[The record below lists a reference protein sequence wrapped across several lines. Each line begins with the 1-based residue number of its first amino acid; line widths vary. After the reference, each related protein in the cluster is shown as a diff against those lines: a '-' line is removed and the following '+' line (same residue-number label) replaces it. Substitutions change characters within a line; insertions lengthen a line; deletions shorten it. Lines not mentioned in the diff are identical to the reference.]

1 MEAVGELGDEAAEA
15 ALCEAAEAACEAALA
30 CWCAGAA
37 EGRLG
42 GGAFGRL
49 ALQGICYMFCD
60 RLVNCIGLFRWNVLG
75 DGWVIADMVFDQ
87 L

>member
-1 MEAVGELGDEAAEA
+1 M
-15 ALCEAAEAACEAALA
+15 CEAAETTCEAAETTCEATRA
-30 CWCAGAA
+30 CWCAEAA

-42 GGAFGRL
+42 SGAFGWL
-49 ALQGICYMFCD
+49 ALQGICYMFGD

-75 DGWVIADMVFDQ
+75 DIWVIADMVFDQ